1 MQHRRRE
8 AELAWAYFARK
19 QVPFFAPH
27 GSVRPRT
34 AAPPA
39 PYAPRAL
46 PPPGRSPLR
55 SRRARRLAH
64 CLPAACPAAC
74 VAGQRRFGRERSRRR
89 SREAAEACRSPRAP
103 ELAEPIITFAT
114 GPSAENDDLRQLARR
129 RRRAASTLARRAG
142 VESAVEARP
151 SPAPG
156 GCGARSAEHAWGA
169 GRAQRQHAPLN
180 EQLCARRADPKR
192 NPPTAAVYRNAKK
205 CKNDRRKAL
214 RRFAPS
220 VIASA
225 SLSVQIARRI
235 LAPISRA
242 SIAID
247 SRQMP
252 TWMYVSV
259 GTASSYLLTTIC
271 SECGWCL
278 CVWAVFVSLCGWWV

>member
-8 AELAWAYFARK
+8 AELGWAYFVALGLFSRENRFRFL
-19 QVPFFAPH
+19 PGTGPSGH
-27 GSVRPRT
+27 GRRR
-34 AAPPA
+34 PPA
-39 PYAPRAL
+39 PCAPRAL

-142 VESAVEARP
+142 AESAVEARP

-156 GCGARSAEHAWGA
+156 GCGARQ
-169 GRAQRQHAPLN
+169 QRQLCRAPRGSQK
-180 EQLCARRADPKR
+180 EP
-192 NPPTAAVYRNAKK
+192 
-205 CKNDRRKAL
+205 
-214 RRFAPS
+214 
-220 VIASA
+220 
-225 SLSVQIARRI
+225 
-235 LAPISRA
+235 
-242 SIAID
+242 
-247 SRQMP
+247 
-252 TWMYVSV
+252 
-259 GTASSYLLTTIC
+259 
-271 SECGWCL
+271 
-278 CVWAVFVSLCGWWV
+278 

>member
-1 MQHRRRE
+1 MTARRPCNSTWLILNTRCDETRAPLKENAASSPGGRARMGLIRE
-8 AELAWAYFARK
+8 KTNYA
-19 QVPFFAPH
+19 FFAPH

-89 SREAAEACRSPRAP
+89 SREAAEGCRSPRAP

-142 VESAVEARP
+142 VESAVD
-151 SPAPG
+151 
-156 GCGARSAEHAWGA
+156 H
-169 GRAQRQHAPLN
+169 
-180 EQLCARRADPKR
+180 
-192 NPPTAAVYRNAKK
+192 
-205 CKNDRRKAL
+205 
-214 RRFAPS
+214 
-220 VIASA
+220 
-225 SLSVQIARRI
+225 
-235 LAPISRA
+235 
-242 SIAID
+242 
-247 SRQMP
+247 
-252 TWMYVSV
+252 
-259 GTASSYLLTTIC
+259 
-271 SECGWCL
+271 
-278 CVWAVFVSLCGWWV
+278 